1 MTTSL
6 DATWESIRKE
16 LALIWAAHRRQG
28 FDGYMCLYTDA
39 SQEVWRS
46 KAGGLRFWFGPT
58 QIEDAVSFV
67 QEHYNNGELPN
78 SPLLLNPIVHEKTG
92 DESYRP
98 LGSGVFWATGF
109 ALGIAK
115 MSDDQHQRLHE
126 IGVLT
131 SYYHRGDIK
140 TAGLKMLGISN
151 SPLPTRSDGP
161 TVDGCQALY
170 DLSNIQSEAYK
181 DVYLLSG
188 LNYLCLHGLFK
199 HPHIDD
205 TLPESLRHLPADE
218 LVSHVETSVQ
228 KVMDC
233 ALCFTSYDSEHI
245 LYKHFGSDPANIAH
259 NNRFYDLCARDLHL
273 FDRTGPMRKGSE
285 ETFNFVVPGYIPKGA
300 VTLLAA
306 AGGTGKSSVA
316 HHLCVLASMDW
327 REDEQPMWLG
337 QPVNKDSCKGI
348 CIYFSGEDGPAI
360 VNARNQ
366 LFDPEGRALRLQF
379 HRTEFQDRDMTF
391 KDYLQGLQKMPEIGI
406 CVIDPARKFLNGN
419 EDSSEAVSEF
429 FEAIEEFAI
438 RKQCAMI
445 VVHHLQ
451 KGANP
456 KSARDVLNE
465 LRGSQ
470 VFIDRP
476 RAVIGMFRD
485 EKYTVVGLAKTNIP
499 PSLGMILDERI
510 FVRNPKNLQLLWLP
524 GEQGVRRDTLTP
536 EELEQLELE
545 AFKRDLETLQQQKPA

>member
-1 MTTSL
+1 MSTAL
-6 DATWESIRKE
+6 EAVWQSIRKE
-16 LALIWAAHRRQG
+16 LNFLWAAHARHG
-28 FDGYMCLYTDA
+28 LDGCMCLYTET
-39 SQEVWRS
+39 SQDVWRA
-46 KAGGLRFWFGPT
+46 KEGGLRFWFGP
-58 QIEDAVSFV
+58 QQVEEALSFI
-67 QEHYNNGELPN
+67 QTHYNNGELPN
-78 SPLLLNPIVHEKTG
+78 SPLLLNPMVHEKIG
-92 DESYRP
+92 EDHYRP
-98 LGSGVFWATGF
+98 LGSGIFWSTGF
-109 ALGIAK
+109 ALGIAQ
-115 MSDDQHQRLHE
+115 MTSDQHERPQE
-126 IGVLT
+126 IGVLC
-131 SYYHRGDIK
+131 SHFHRGDIK
-140 TAGLKMLGISN
+140 TAGLKMLGVADA
-151 SPLPTRSDGP
+151 PLMPLGDEMA
-161 TVDGCQALY
+161 VDGCRALY
-170 DLSNIQSEAYK
+170 ELSNIQSDLYWNA
-181 DVYLLSG
+181 YLLSG
-188 LNYLCLHGLFK
+188 LNYLCMHGLFQ
-199 HPHIDD
+199 HPGFDAL
-205 TLPESLRHLPADE
+205 LPENLQHLPPEE
-218 LVSHVETSVQ
+218 LVGHITIPVQ
-228 KVMDC
+228 KVLDC
-233 ALCFTSYDSEHI
+233 ALCFTSYDREHI
-245 LYKHFGSDPANIAH
+245 LYKHFGQDPAKIEH

-285 ETFNFVVPGYIPKGA
+285 ETFHFVVPGYIPKGA

-337 QPVNKDSCKGI
+337 QPVNKDSCNGI

-391 KDYLQGLQKMPEIGI
+391 SEYLRGLQKMPEIGI

-476 RAVIGMFRD
+476 RAVIGMYRD

-545 AFKRDLETLQQQKPA
+545 AFKRDLETLQQQK